1 MKKLLVL
8 LLALVFSFG
17 LVACSNEPL
26 ANADKDYYAT
36 GQFNG
41 WDTVETGKMVAIAK
55 NDERVSSIK
64 GELKGVEFLY
74 LVEGTLPSADA
85 GWGVNYIIDGVNTT
99 LNGNLTVKV
108 IRTTAGDSA
117 SRDWWAQ
124 SPEAGEIMNLTPD
137 TLFMPEFVET
147 ATTSVT
153 EGEVTYTSGDHNSN
167 PAAFEPGTYYI
178 VFAEFEDGTRGLGL
192 IPVEAE

>member
-64 GELKGVEFLY
+64 GELKDVEFLY
-74 LVEGTLPSADA
+74 LLEATLPDGDA
-85 GWGVNYIIDGVNTT
+85 GWTVTYTIEGTETT
-99 LNGNLTVKV
+99 VNGNLTVKI
-108 IRTTAGDSA
+108 IRTTAGDPDA
-117 SRDWWAQ
+117 RDWWAQ
-124 SPEAGEIMNLTPD
+124 SPESGEITNLTPD
-137 TLFMPEFVET
+137 TLYIPPFVEENVGG
-147 ATTSVT
+147 A
-153 EGEVTYTSGDHNSN
+153 GGWNDN
-167 PAAFEPGTYYI
+167 PIAFEAGDYYI
-178 VFAEFEDGTRGLGL
+178 VFAEFEGGARGLAL